1 LLIEI
6 PSLMAEFALQKI
18 KEKQVENV
26 TETRE
31 LVLVQTL
38 LELVQV
44 DGYYK
49 VKDIREAMGA

>member
-1 LLIEI
+1 
-6 PSLMAEFALQKI
+6 MAEFALQKI